1 MAESFCP
8 VIYDLLCLK
17 GEGIRTKL
25 SYTVSRMLK
34 YFELNKGRKIAPWL
48 SRQELMERDGR
59 RLHIGLLFIYD
70 LLDLLFF
77 IKNCR

>member
-1 MAESFCP
+1 MPRSMAESFCP

-25 SYTVSRMLK
+25 SYTISRMLK

-48 SRQELMERDGR
+48 RTP
-59 RLHIGLLFIYD
+59 IALLTD
-70 LLDLLFF
+70 LGVIPSTHMTAHDSL
-77 IKNCR
+77 